1 MDLLPADFSPWL
13 AAALVLLSFF
23 TSLITASAGLGG
35 GVIMLAAMASVM
47 PPAAVIPTHGVI
59 QLGSNAGRAVIMRQH
74 VDRKVLGWFAIGALV
89 GAAIGG
95 SLFIALPP
103 DVLKLVIGLFI
114 LYSVWGPKFR
124 KLRVADR
131 AFVLV
136 GVATTFITM
145 FVGGTGP
152 FVAAFVNPD
161 RFGKQ
166 ATVATHGACMTV
178 QHGFK
183 VAVFIV
189 LGFAFGPWLVLLAA
203 MIAGGFLG
211 TLAGRAILL
220 RLPERTFAVV
230 FKTVL
235 TLLALR
241 LLWGAVTGLL
251 GA

>member
-1 MDLLPADFSPWL
+1 
-13 AAALVLLSFF
+13 
-23 TSLITASAGLGG
+23 
-35 GVIMLAAMASVM
+35 
-47 PPAAVIPTHGVI
+47 VI
-59 QLGSNAGRAVIMRQH
+59 QLGSNAGRAFIMRQQ
-74 VDRKVLGWFAIGALV
+74 VDRKVLGWFALGAVV

-95 SLFIALPP
+95 SLFIALPG
-103 DVLKLVIGLFI
+103 DVLKLVLGLFI

-124 KLRVADR
+124 KKRVPDR
-131 AFVLV
+131 GFALV
-136 GVATTFITM
+136 GLATTFITM

-161 RFGKQ
+161 RFGKE
-166 ATVATHGACMTV
+166 ATVATHGACMSV

-189 LGFAFGPWLVLLAA
+189 LGFAFGPWLALMAA

-211 TLAGRAILL
+211 TLAGRAVLL
-220 RLPERTFAVV
+220 RLPERTFAIV

-241 LLWGAVTGLL
+241 LLWSAVSGLM
-251 GA
+251 AP